1 MGKQNRPDRVL
12 AVLDLFSESRP
23 LWTPEE
29 LMAELGYSR
38 PTLYR
43 YLKSLRDGGLL
54 MSMRG
59 GRFAL
64 GPRIV
69 EMDYLSQRSDPVV
82 AAATPQLSRLITSYP
97 CTALI
102 VRWYGDKMLCVV
114 SQSSARHPE
123 SSYPRGRPMP
133 MGRGAIARSIMAFLP
148 KARLTPLLERYADD
162 LREVGLGETPQEI
175 KAVLKRI
182 RRSGVAV
189 AYGEV
194 TPGVVGIA
202 APILDAN
209 YPVASLCLTI
219 AGHHAS
225 GELIE
230 RISAEIREA
239 AHLIAT
245 EAFA

>member
-1 MGKQNRPDRVL
+1 V
-12 AVLDLFSESRP
+12 
-23 LWTPEE
+23 WTPEE
-29 LMAELGYSR
+29 LMAKLGYTR

-43 YLKSLRDGGLL
+43 YLKSLRDSGLL
-54 MSMRG
+54 MPMRG
-59 GRFAL
+59 GGFGL

-82 AAATPQLSRLITSYP
+82 AAATPVLAQLTAAHP

-123 SSYPRGRPMP
+123 SSYSRGRPMP
-133 MGRGAIARSIMAFLP
+133 MGRGAIARAIMAFLP
-148 KARLTPLLERYADD
+148 KPRLLPLIARYAGD
-162 LREVGLGETPQEI
+162 LREVGLGGTPEEVI
-175 KAVLKRI
+175 ASLRRI

-219 AGHHAS
+219 AGHDTS
-225 GELIE
+225 GKLID
-230 RISAEIREA
+230 RISAEIRA
-239 AHLIAT
+239 AAQLIST
-245 EAFA
+245 EVFG